1 MNKAIEQ
8 ILNATV
14 NVKLWNYANLHYTQQ
29 QMEAEAARKM
39 GEDIKTQIKTPKPM
53 HKQIRYPI
61 LGSNFDVKTLKE
73 YNFFLCIGYF
83 VVHKNMG
90 AIFFHYAILFAKR

>member
-1 MNKAIEQ
+1 MIMLLIMILCSLIIIKASLNKAIEQ

-14 NVKLWNYANLHYTQQ
+14 NVKLWKYADLHFIQQ

-53 HKQIRYPI
+53 HKQIR
-61 LGSNFDVKTLKE
+61 
-73 YNFFLCIGYF
+73 
-83 VVHKNMG
+83 
-90 AIFFHYAILFAKR
+90 